1 MAMKTSNTNIE
12 LSNDIKISDSVVKA
26 VVEKILSSAQSDE
39 ILDIVINYLRGYL
52 EKIMDNPEIIVNNEE
67 RLVSTIDK
75 RVFGDFNLMQRLHNI
90 ETAITNI
97 NSVITGNNIYWNSNQ
112 EFFCNSPLRD
122 IASEIADIK
131 CRIDMLKN
139 EFYMLQNQI
148 P

>member
-67 RLVSTIDK
+67 RLD
-75 RVFGDFNLMQRLHNI
+75 
-90 ETAITNI
+90 
-97 NSVITGNNIYWNSNQ
+97 
-112 EFFCNSPLRD
+112 
-122 IASEIADIK
+122 
-131 CRIDMLKN
+131 
-139 EFYMLQNQI
+139 
-148 P
+148 

>member
-67 RLVSTIDK
+67 IS
-75 RVFGDFNLMQRLHNI
+75 
-90 ETAITNI
+90 
-97 NSVITGNNIYWNSNQ
+97 IYY
-112 EFFCNSPLRD
+112 R
-122 IASEIADIK
+122 
-131 CRIDMLKN
+131 
-139 EFYMLQNQI
+139 
-148 P
+148 

>member
-52 EKIMDNPEIIVNNEE
+52 EKIMDNPEIIINNEE
-67 RLVSTIDK
+67 KLVSIIDK
-75 RVFGDFNLMQRLHNI
+75 RVLGDINLLRRLHNI

-97 NSVITGNNIYWNSNQ
+97 SSAITGNNIYWNSNQ

-122 IASEIADIK
+122 IAGEIANIRCEIDIL
-131 CRIDMLKN
+131 RN
-139 EFYMLQNQI
+139 EFYMLRDQI

>member
-67 RLVSTIDK
+67 RLASTIDK
-75 RVFGDFNLMQRLHNI
+75 RIFEDFNLMQRLHNI

>member
-67 RLVSTIDK
+67 R
-75 RVFGDFNLMQRLHNI
+75 
-90 ETAITNI
+90 
-97 NSVITGNNIYWNSNQ
+97 IYY
-112 EFFCNSPLRD
+112 R
-122 IASEIADIK
+122 
-131 CRIDMLKN
+131 
-139 EFYMLQNQI
+139 
-148 P
+148 

>member
-75 RVFGDFNLMQRLHNI
+75 RIFEDFNLMKRLHNI

-131 CRIDMLKN
+131 CIIDMLKN

>member
-39 ILDIVINYLRGYL
+39 ILDIVINYFRGYL
-52 EKIMDNPEIIVNNEE
+52 EKIMDNPEIIV
-67 RLVSTIDK
+67 STIDK
-75 RVFGDFNLMQRLHNI
+75 RIFGDFNLMQKLHNI

>member
-67 RLVSTIDK
+67 RD
-75 RVFGDFNLMQRLHNI
+75 
-90 ETAITNI
+90 
-97 NSVITGNNIYWNSNQ
+97 
-112 EFFCNSPLRD
+112 
-122 IASEIADIK
+122 
-131 CRIDMLKN
+131 
-139 EFYMLQNQI
+139 
-148 P
+148 

>member
-75 RVFGDFNLMQRLHNI
+75 RIFVDFNLMQKLHNI